1 MSPLIIINIIIMI
14 ISLYII
20 NQNKKIRMANMK
32 IINIE
37 AIQQLLNDNSIS
49 AYSIEK
55 ESGFSRDTLAKL
67 RRNETAFDKL
77 SLKSLKSLKQLQ
89 SFINNQR
96 DSDHS

>member
-1 MSPLIIINIIIMI
+1 
-14 ISLYII
+14 
-20 NQNKKIRMANMK
+20 MK

-37 AIQQLLNDNSIS
+37 AIKQLLNDNSIS

-55 ESGFSRDTLAKL
+55 ETGFSRHTLAKL
-67 RRNETAFDKL
+67 RRNETDFDKL
-77 SLKSLKSLKQLQ
+77 SLKSLKQLQ

>member
-1 MSPLIIINIIIMI
+1 
-14 ISLYII
+14 
-20 NQNKKIRMANMK
+20 MK

-37 AIQQLLNDNSIS
+37 AIKQLLNDNSIS

-67 RRNETAFDKL
+67 RRGEKELDNL
-77 SLKSLKSLKQLQ
+77 SLKSLKQLQ

-96 DSDHS
+96 DSDHY